1 MLTQLRERLASWR
14 RDAAYDRLMKPYARC
29 RYSLPG
35 GYARVYHYHIR
46 KTGGTSLNQ
55 IFLSLGGENFEE
67 LYNRLPK
74 GPVLANGKLFIG
86 FDKKLLSYPNYFYG
100 FSHAPADKL
109 NLPPGCFTVVCFRDP
124 VQRVFSAYNQFAYYK
139 AENVDHPCR
148 RFSDDWIRDGFEAF
162 LEAGEDRFIF
172 SQLRMF
178 SPSLNVT
185 EAAEK
190 ARRCSFRFRTEAFEE
205 GVGELAAMLEL
216 PLRQMHVRKHPFRAP
231 VTDAQLSV
239 ARDLLVDEYRL
250 LSLLFDKPASA

>member
-1 MLTQLRERLASWR
+1 MLTQLRERFSSWR
-14 RDAAYDRLMKPYARC
+14 RDAAYERLMKPYARC
-29 RYSLPG
+29 GYSLPG

-55 IFLSLGGENFEE
+55 SFLALGGENFKE
-67 LYNRLPK
+67 LYDRLPK

-86 FDKKLLSYPNYFYG
+86 FDKNLLSYPNYFYG

-124 VQRVFSAYNQFAYYK
+124 VKRVFSTYNEFAYYK

-148 RFSDDWIRDGFEAF
+148 KFSDDWIRDGFEAF
-162 LEAGEDRFIF
+162 LEAAQDRFIF

-190 ARRCSFRFRTEAFEE
+190 ARLCSFRFRTEAFEK
-205 GVGELAAMLEL
+205 GIGELAAMLEL
-216 PLRQMHVRKHPFRAP
+216 PLRPMHVRKHPFRAP

-239 ARDLLVDEYRL
+239 ARDMLADEYKL
-250 LSLLFDKPASA
+250 LSLLFE